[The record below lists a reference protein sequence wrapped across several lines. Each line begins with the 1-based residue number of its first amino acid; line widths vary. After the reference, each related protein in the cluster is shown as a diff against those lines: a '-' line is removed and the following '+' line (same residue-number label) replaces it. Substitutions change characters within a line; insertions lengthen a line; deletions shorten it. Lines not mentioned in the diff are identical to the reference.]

1 MGKWGNEE
9 MNRVVAITGA
19 SSGIGLAVAREC
31 VRRGHAVALAARRA
45 DRLAAAV
52 DALRAAGGRALFVTG
67 DVQQDADM
75 QHLVDTCVREFGRLD
90 VMVANAGIGYH
101 DQFEATPVDVM
112 RRLIDVNVMG
122 TLLAARAAAIQFRR
136 QGSGHLIAVSS
147 IVGRRGIAGSS
158 VYSATKAAQAGL
170 IEALRAEWLH
180 TGLHAT
186 AVYPVSTATE
196 FHDAIEREHGYR
208 VKGLGPKQTA
218 ESVARAIADVIEH
231 PRAEVYPYRRSRL
244 LAVANTLWPAAT
256 DRLVRRFSRRREPS
270 EGASS

>member
-1 MGKWGNEE
+1 
-9 MNRVVAITGA
+9 MNKVVAITGA
-19 SSGIGLAVAREC
+19 SAGIGLAVAHEC
-31 VRRGHAVALAARRA
+31 ARRGHAVALAARRT
-45 DRLAAAV
+45 DRLEVAV
-52 DALRAAGGRALFVTG
+52 EGIRAAGGQAIACRA
-67 DVQQDADM
+67 DVQAEADM
-75 QHLVDTCVREFGRLD
+75 QGLVDACVRAFGRLD
-90 VMVANAGIGYH
+90 VMIANAGIGYH
-101 DQFEATPVDVM
+101 DQFEATPTDVM
-112 RRLIDVNVMG
+112 RRLLDVNVMG
-122 TLLAARAAAIQFRR
+122 TLLAARSAAIQFRR
-136 QGSGHLIAVSS
+136 QGSGHLIAISS

-244 LAVANTLWPAAT
+244 LAVANTLWPAGT

-270 EGASS
+270 HGASS